1 MDQNIDKKSKIAI
14 FPWHSYMACDY
25 SFWKIFS
32 NSINNIFWRYDFIIA
47 DNIEIWPVY
56 TNSKNIIS
64 KDIGDYLNSKDV
76 GYLVKN
82 NIKYIINLKTCADSQ
97 NYKFL
102 QKNTDFKNIFNS
114 NKIDLYEINYK

>member
-1 MDQNIDKKSKIAI
+1 
-14 FPWHSYMACDY
+14 MACDY

-32 NSINNIFWRYDFIIA
+32 NVIYNIFWKYDFVIA

-56 TNSKNIIS
+56 SNNNSIISKNIEE
-64 KDIGDYLNSKDV
+64 YLNNKDLQ
-76 GYLVKN
+76 YLEKD